1 MIMSVLQRRKP
12 RFKKSSYSSD
22 KTQSPLPSLSPLLT
36 AQHKGLPVVR
46 QSTGTSAWVL
56 PAFLRHAQLQY
67 CGLTVAEVLHGR
79 KKCTHHPSDPPRR
92 LIHAGNPTGIW

>member
-22 KTQSPLPSLSPLLT
+22 QTQSALPSLFPLLT
-36 AQHKGLPVVR
+36 AQHKGLLVVR

-56 PAFLRHAQLQY
+56 PFLAMPR
-67 CGLTVAEVLHGR
+67 CSTVV
-79 KKCTHHPSDPPRR
+79 
-92 LIHAGNPTGIW
+92 